1 MGRKK
6 YSVDFKR
13 QVVLHYLN
21 GNDGLRVTAHTFGID
36 TGAVRRWA
44 EHWQTNGDAGFT
56 LSTRTYSADFKVS
69 VIQDMW
75 ENGLSSRKAAAKYQI
90 AMACTVSR
98 WERIYREKGIIALHN
113 KPKGRKTMTGMKD
126 SKITSL
132 TAPPPVFKSVEEE
145 LEYLRA
151 ENAYLKKLKAL
162 PPQGCIASR
171 QKQNNQ

>member
-13 QVVLHYLN
+13 QVALHYLG
-21 GNDGLRVTAHTFGID
+21 GNDGLRATAHTFGID

-44 EHWQTNGDAGFT
+44 EHWQTSGDAGFT

-98 WERIYREKGIIALHN
+98 WARLYRENGIIALHN
-113 KPKGRKTMTGMKD
+113 KPKGRKTMTGKKD
-126 SKITSL
+126 SKIIFL

-162 PPQGCIASR
+162 SPQGSIASR
-171 QKQNNQ
+171 QKQK